1 MTHNTPPKTV
11 LITGCSAGALGY
23 ALAEA
28 FANKGYF
35 VFATLR
41 DPKKAISLSRDTIQV
56 LPLEVTSQES
66 IDACFNHM
74 RAATEGRGLDVLV
87 NNAGVGYVMPLL
99 DTSIEESKKLFE
111 VNVWGVLSVTQK
123 FAPLVIE
130 AEGTV
135 LNISS
140 LAGAVR
146 MAWQGVLHPLP
157 LKLQSQDIGTDL
169 MNRCLQ

>member
-1 MTHNTPPKTV
+1 MTHNPSQKTV
-11 LITGCSAGALGY
+11 LITGCSPGGLGY

-28 FANKGYF
+28 FSNEGYF

-41 DPKKAISLSRDTIQV
+41 DPTKAISLARDSIQF

-66 IDACFNHM
+66 IEACSNHV
-74 RAATEGRGLDVLV
+74 RAATDGRGLDVLV

-99 DTSIEESKKLFE
+99 DTSIEESKRLFE
-111 VNVWGVLSVTQK
+111 VNVWGMLSVTQK
-123 FAPLVIE
+123 FAPLVIK
-130 AEGTV
+130 AKGTV

-146 MAWQGVLHPLP
+146 MAWQGV
-157 LKLQSQDIGTDL
+157 
-169 MNRCLQ
+169 CLTLRSRVAK

>member
-1 MTHNTPPKTV
+1 MTHNSSRKTV
-11 LITGCSAGALGY
+11 LVTGCSPGGLGY

-41 DPKKAISLSRDTIQV
+41 DPTKAISLARETIQV
-56 LPLEVTSQES
+56 LPLEVTSQQS
-66 IDACFNHM
+66 IDACFNHV

-111 VNVWGVLSVTQK
+111 VNVWGMLSVTQK

-130 AEGTV
+130 AKGTV

-146 MAWQGVLHPLP
+146 MAWQGVCLTPP
-157 LKLQSQDIGTDL
+157 PEIANQLQTS
-169 MNRCLQ
+169 

>member
-1 MTHNTPPKTV
+1 MTQNTPRKTV
-11 LITGCSAGALGY
+11 LITGCSPGGLGH

-28 FANKGYF
+28 FANEGYF

-41 DPKKAISLSRDTIQV
+41 DPTKASLLARESIKV

-66 IDACFNHM
+66 IDACFNHVQ
-74 RAATEGRGLDVLV
+74 AATEGRGLDVLV

-99 DTSIEESKKLFE
+99 DTSVEESKKLFE

-123 FAPLVIE
+123 FAPLVIV
-130 AEGTV
+130 AKGTV

-146 MAWQGVLHPLP
+146 MAWQGVFQPLL
-157 LKLQSQDIGTDL
+157 LKQ
-169 MNRCLQ
+169 